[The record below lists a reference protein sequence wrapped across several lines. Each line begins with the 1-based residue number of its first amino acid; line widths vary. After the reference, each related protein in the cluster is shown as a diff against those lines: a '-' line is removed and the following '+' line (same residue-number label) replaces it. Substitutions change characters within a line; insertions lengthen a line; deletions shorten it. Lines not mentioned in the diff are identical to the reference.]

1 MLLKLR
7 NINFAN
13 ISAFFFTIFVG
24 VSVSGTAFEAFF
36 KNSSTVTCE
45 KQKGFRF
52 FTFFFYC

>member
-1 MLLKLR
+1 MDVTIMLLKLR

-24 VSVSGTAFEAFF
+24 VSISGTAFEAFF

-45 KQKGFRF
+45 K
-52 FTFFFYC
+52 